1 MPTIIL
7 SAVARLRKPG
17 RYRLKGDIPRGLYL
31 RITDTGARY
40 FLLRYV
46 ADGRERWMGLGSV
59 ADIGTEGA
67 AATARAARQSL
78 RDGRDPI
85 DERRAT
91 RVRIRAEASS
101 TRTFSQAATAYH
113 QHHSLKFK
121 NARDASQLINRLEK
135 FAFPQLGALNVN
147 AIDSALIL
155 RAFAPHWT
163 VGSVHAAARTLRAVA
178 EVFDFAKARG
188 WRQGDNPAEWKNFVH
203 DLHPPA
209 KIAPTRTMA
218 ALPYGAVPEF
228 YAGLGESTV
237 EQATRFTILTA
248 ARSGEALGARWAEID
263 FDKATWTLS
272 KERMKMDREHVVPLS
287 TEAIK
292 LLKALPHEKGNGH
305 LFVGARPG
313 APLQKL
319 AMITLI
325 QRRKLG
331 FTVHGFRSSFRTWAA
346 ERTSFPPDVIEM
358 SLAHLVGGET
368 ERAYNRSQLVE
379 RRRPLMEAWAAFVV
393 GKEAKSAQVIPL
405 HEGKG
410 L

>member
-17 RYRLKGDIPRGLYL
+17 RYRLKGDVPRGLYL

-59 ADIGTEGA
+59 TDIGTEGA
-67 AATARAARQSL
+67 AAAARAARQSL

-91 RVRIRAEASS
+91 RVRVRNEAAA
-101 TRTFSQAATAYH
+101 TRSFREAATAYH

-121 NARDASQLINRLEK
+121 NTRDVRQWIHRLEK
-135 FAFPQLGALNVN
+135 FAFPVLGALNVN
-147 AIDSALIL
+147 AIDSATVL

-163 VGSVHAAARTLRAVA
+163 AGTVHAASRTLRAVA

-188 WRQGDNPAEWKNFVH
+188 WCQGDNPGTWKNFSH
-203 DLHPPA
+203 HLMSPA
-209 KIAPTRTMA
+209 KIAPTRAMA

-228 YAGLGESTV
+228 YAGLGESVV
-237 EQATRFTILTA
+237 EQAIRFTILTA
-248 ARSGEALGARWAEID
+248 TRSGEALGARWAEID
-263 FDKATWTLS
+263 LDRALWTMS
-272 KERMKMDREHVVPLS
+272 KERTKMDREHVIPLS
-287 TEAIK
+287 TAALK
-292 LLKALPHEKGNGH
+292 LLEKLPHEKGNPH
-305 LFVGARPG
+305 VFVGARPG

-319 AMITLI
+319 AMITLL

-331 FTVHGFRSSFRTWAA
+331 FTMHGFRASFRTWASEETA
-346 ERTSFPPDVIEM
+346 FPPDIIEM
-358 SLAHLVGGET
+358 SLAHQVGSGV
-368 ERAYNRSQLVE
+368 ERAYNRAQLIE
-379 RRRPLMEAWAAFVV
+379 KRRMATILSLT
-393 GKEAKSAQVIPL
+393 K
-405 HEGKG
+405 
-410 L
+410 